1 MIEHLA
7 LDLSQIEPS
16 EVAASINRT
25 ISYSVCYE
33 NHSIHSKP
41 LHLNTVADFLVGIK
55 IVSHLSPDLVTDP
68 ITVRITVSDIELC
81 QWKMEPQRIY
91 LLGSS
96 IRITETDQLCTHG
109 LLPLLSCGSSIRIH
123 ASTPI
128 VIQCMYMTSYSLYVR
143 YLFKRRPIHIVI
155 EKEEGPVT
163 YRMERE
169 TIVLMKSPL
178 LPLV

>member
-7 LDLSQIEPS
+7 IDLSQIEPS
-16 EVAASINRT
+16 EVAAAINRT

-41 LHLNTVADFLVGIK
+41 LDLVTVADFLVGIK
-55 IVSHLSPDLVTDP
+55 IVSDP
-68 ITVRITVSDIELC
+68 ITDPVTVRLTVSDIELC
-81 QWKMEPQRIY
+81 EWKMVPQRVY

-96 IRITETDQLCTHG
+96 IRITETDQIHTHG
-109 LLPLLSCGSSIRIH
+109 LLPLLACGSSIRIH

-143 YLFKRRPIHIVI
+143 HLFRRRPIHMVI
-155 EKEEGPVT
+155 EKEEPDT

-169 TIVLMKSPL
+169 TIVPMKSPL

>member
-7 LDLSQIEPS
+7 LDHSKIESS

-55 IVSHLSPDLVTDP
+55 VMSEVLPADP
-68 ITVRITVSDIELC
+68 VTVRLTVSDIELC

-96 IRITETDQLCTHG
+96 IRITETDQLYTHG
-109 LLPLLSCGSSIRIH
+109 LLPLLACDSSIRIH
-123 ASTPI
+123 ASRPI

-163 YRMERE
+163 YRMDRE

>member
-7 LDLSQIEPS
+7 LDLSQIESS
-16 EVAASINRT
+16 EVAAFINRT

-33 NHSIHSKP
+33 NHSILAKP
-41 LHLNTVADFLVGIK
+41 LDLVTVADFLVGIK
-55 IVSHLSPDLVTDP
+55 IVSDP
-68 ITVRITVSDIELC
+68 ITNPVTVRITVSDIELC
-81 QWKMEPQRIY
+81 QWKMESQRVY

-96 IRITETDQLCTHG
+96 IRITETDQIHTHG

-143 YLFKRRPIHIVI
+143 YLFKRRPIHMVI

-163 YRMERE
+163 YHMERE
-169 TIVLMKSPL
+169 TIALMKSSP

>member
-1 MIEHLA
+1 MIEYLA

-33 NHSIHSKP
+33 NHSIHSEP
-41 LHLNTVADFLVGIK
+41 HDLVTVADFLVGIK
-55 IVSHLSPDLVTDP
+55 IVSDVLANPV
-68 ITVRITVSDIELC
+68 TVRLTVSDIELC
-81 QWKMEPQRIY
+81 QWKMEPQRVY

-96 IRITETDQLCTHG
+96 LSIIETDHIHTHG
-109 LLPLLSCGSSIRIH
+109 LLPLLACGSSVRIH

-143 YLFKRRPIHIVI
+143 HLFRRRPIHIVI

-163 YRMERE
+163 YHMERE
-169 TIVLMKSPL
+169 TIVPMKSSP

>member
-7 LDLSQIEPS
+7 LDHSHIESS

-33 NHSIHSKP
+33 NYSIYSKP
-41 LHLNTVADFLVGIK
+41 LDLVTVADFLVGIK
-55 IVSHLSPDLVTDP
+55 IVSHLSSDLVTDP
-68 ITVRITVSDIELC
+68 ITVRLTVSDIELC
-81 QWKMEPQRIY
+81 QWKMESQRVY

-96 IRITETDQLCTHG
+96 LRIIETDHIHTHG
-109 LLPLLSCGSSIRIH
+109 LLPLLSYGSSIRIH

-143 YLFKRRPIHIVI
+143 HLFRRRPIHIVI

-163 YRMERE
+163 YYMERE
-169 TIVLMKSPL
+169 TIVPMKSPL

>member
-7 LDLSQIEPS
+7 LDHSLIESS

-33 NHSIHSKP
+33 NHFIHSKP
-41 LHLNTVADFLVGIK
+41 LDLVTVADFLVGIK
-55 IVSHLSPDLVTDP
+55 IVSDP
-68 ITVRITVSDIELC
+68 ITDPVTVRLTVSDIELC
-81 QWKMEPQRIY
+81 QWKMEPQRVY

-96 IRITETDQLCTHG
+96 LRITETDQIHTHG
-109 LLPLLSCGSSIRIH
+109 LLPLLACGSSIRIH

-143 YLFKRRPIHIVI
+143 HLFRRRPIHMVI
-155 EKEEGPVT
+155 EKEEGPVM

-169 TIVLMKSPL
+169 TIVPMKSPP

>member
-7 LDLSQIEPS
+7 LDHSHIESS

-33 NHSIHSKP
+33 NYSIHSKP
-41 LHLNTVADFLVGIK
+41 LDLVTVADFLVGIK
-55 IVSHLSPDLVTDP
+55 IVSDVIDP
-68 ITVRITVSDIELC
+68 VTVRLTVSDIELC
-81 QWKMEPQRIY
+81 QWKMESQRVY

-96 IRITETDQLCTHG
+96 LRITETDQIHTHG
-109 LLPLLSCGSSIRIH
+109 LLPLLACGSPIRIH
-123 ASTPI
+123 SSTPI

-143 YLFKRRPIHIVI
+143 YLFKRHPIHVVI
-155 EKEEGPVT
+155 EKEEGPVI

-169 TIVLMKSPL
+169 TIVLMKFPP
-178 LPLV
+178 LPLA

>member
-7 LDLSQIEPS
+7 LDLSQIDS
-16 EVAASINRT
+16 SDVAASINRT

-33 NHSIHSKP
+33 NYSIYSEP
-41 LHLNTVADFLVGIK
+41 LDLVTVADFLVGIK
-55 IVSHLSPDLVTDP
+55 IVSDVIDP
-68 ITVRITVSDIELC
+68 VTVRLTVSDIELC
-81 QWKMEPQRIY
+81 QWKMEPQRVY

-96 IRITETDQLCTHG
+96 LRITETDHIHTHG
-109 LLPLLSCGSSIRIH
+109 LLPLLSRGSSIRIH

-128 VIQCMYMTSYSLYVR
+128 IIQCMYMTSYSLYVR
-143 YLFKRRPIHIVI
+143 YLFRRRPIHIVI

-163 YRMERE
+163 YYMERE
-169 TIVLMKSPL
+169 TIVPMKSPL

>member
-1 MIEHLA
+1 MIEYLA

-33 NHSIHSKP
+33 NHSILTKP
-41 LHLNTVADFLVGIK
+41 LDLVTVADFLVGIK
-55 IVSHLSPDLVTDP
+55 IVSDVLANPV
-68 ITVRITVSDIELC
+68 TVRLTVSDIELC
-81 QWKMEPQRIY
+81 QWKMESQRIY

-96 IRITETDQLCTHG
+96 LRITETDHICTHG
-109 LLPLLSCGSSIRIH
+109 LLPLLSCGSPIRIH

-128 VIQCMYMTSYSLYVR
+128 DIQCMYMTSYSLYVR
-143 YLFKRRPIHIVI
+143 HLFRRRPIHIVI

-163 YRMERE
+163 YHIGRE
-169 TIVLMKSPL
+169 TIVPMKSSP

>member
-41 LHLNTVADFLVGIK
+41 LDLVTVADFLVGIK
-55 IVSHLSPDLVTDP
+55 IVSHLLPDPV
-68 ITVRITVSDIELC
+68 TVRLTVSDIELC
-81 QWKMEPQRIY
+81 KWKMEPHRIY

-96 IRITETDQLCTHG
+96 IRITETDQIHTHG
-109 LLPLLSCGSSIRIH
+109 LLPLLACGSSIRIH
-123 ASTPI
+123 ASIPI

-143 YLFKRRPIHIVI
+143 YLFKRRPIYIVI

-163 YRMERE
+163 YCMERE
-169 TIVLMKSPL
+169 TIVPMKSPP